1 MVNIIELD
9 LYRERRAEAQKE
21 DCKARPRTADKFMK
35 AQAFEKLALEIENM
49 LEDKA
54 RDRAMPDA
62 VAMAAGHYAA
72 MRLFKQYGR
81 AQTLAFFEDCI
92 QTAEIC
98 DEILAQLDDEL
109 V

>member
-1 MVNIIELD
+1 MVNIIQLD
-9 LYRERRAEAQKE
+9 LYKERRAAARKFNR
-21 DCKARPRTADKFMK
+21 KARPRTADKFMK
-35 AQAFEKLALEIENM
+35 AQAFEKLTMEIDNM

-54 RDRAMPDA
+54 CDRAMPEA

-72 MRLFKQYGR
+72 MRLFQNYGR

-92 QTAEIC
+92 QTVEIC
-98 DEILAQLDDEL
+98 DEILAHLDDEL

>member
-9 LYRERRAEAQKE
+9 LYRERRAAAQKVN
-21 DCKARPRTADKFMK
+21 CKARQRTADKFMK
-35 AQAFEKLALEIENM
+35 AQAFEKLTLEIDNM
-49 LEDKA
+49 LEVKA
-54 RDRAMPDA
+54 RDRATPDA

-72 MRLFKQYGR
+72 MRLFQNYGR

>member
-1 MVNIIELD
+1 MVDIIELD
-9 LYRERRAEAQKE
+9 LYRERRAAAQKVNR
-21 DCKARPRTADKFMK
+21 KARLRSADKFVK
-35 AQAFEKLALEIENM
+35 AQAIEKLTLEIDNM

-62 VAMAAGHYAA
+62 VAMVAGRYAA
-72 MRLFKQYGR
+72 MRLFQNYGR
-81 AQTLAFFEDCI
+81 AQTVAFFEDCI

-98 DEILAQLDDEL
+98 AEILAQLDDEL

>member
-9 LYRERRAEAQKE
+9 LYRERRATAQKVNRR
-21 DCKARPRTADKFMK
+21 ARPRTADKFMK
-35 AQAFEKLALEIENM
+35 AQAFEKLTLEIDNM

-54 RDRAMPDA
+54 RHRHMPDA

-72 MRLFKQYGR
+72 MRLFQNYGR
-81 AQTLAFFEDCI
+81 AKTLAFFEDCI

-98 DEILAQLDDEL
+98 DEILSQLDDEL

>member
-1 MVNIIELD
+1 MVNIIQLD
-9 LYRERRAEAQKE
+9 LYMERRAAAQKFNR
-21 DCKARPRTADKFMK
+21 KARPRTADKFMK
-35 AQAFEKLALEIENM
+35 VQTFEKLALEIDNM
-49 LEDKA
+49 LGEKA
-54 RDRAMPDA
+54 RVRAMPDA

-72 MRLFKQYGR
+72 MRLFQNYGR

>member
-9 LYRERRAEAQKE
+9 LYRERRKVAQKV
-21 DCKARPRTADKFMK
+21 DRKARQRSADKFIK
-35 AQAFEKLALEIENM
+35 AQAFEKLTLEIDNM

-54 RDRAMPDA
+54 RDRVIPDA

-72 MRLFKQYGR
+72 MRLFQNYGR

-98 DEILAQLDDEL
+98 DEIITQLDDEL

>member
-9 LYRERRAEAQKE
+9 LYRERRTAAQRVNR
-21 DCKARPRTADKFMK
+21 KARPQTDEKFMK
-35 AQAFEKLALEIENM
+35 ERAFEKLTLEIDNM

-54 RDRAMPDA
+54 RNRAMPDA

-72 MRLFKQYGR
+72 MRLFQNYGR
-81 AQTLAFFEDCI
+81 AQALAFFEDCI

>member
-1 MVNIIELD
+1 
-9 LYRERRAEAQKE
+9 
-21 DCKARPRTADKFMK
+21 
-35 AQAFEKLALEIENM
+35 
-49 LEDKA
+49 
-54 RDRAMPDA
+54 MPDA
-62 VAMAAGHYAA
+62 VAMAAGHFAA
-72 MRLFKQYGR
+72 MRLFQNYGR

>member
-9 LYRERRAEAQKE
+9 LYRERRAAAQKVKR
-21 DCKARPRTADKFMK
+21 KARLRTADKFMK
-35 AQAFEKLALEIENM
+35 AQAFEKLSFEVDNM

-54 RDRAMPDA
+54 RDRALPDA
-62 VAMAAGHYAA
+62 VAMAAGQYAA
-72 MRLFKQYGR
+72 MRLFQNYGR
-81 AQTLAFFEDCI
+81 TQTLAFFEDCI

>member
-1 MVNIIELD
+1 MFNIIELD
-9 LYRERRAEAQKE
+9 LYRERRAAERKVNR
-21 DCKARPRTADKFMK
+21 KARPRTADKFMK
-35 AQAFEKLALEIENM
+35 AQAFEKLNLEIDNM

-54 RDRAMPDA
+54 RNRAMPDA

-72 MRLFKQYGR
+72 MQLFQNHGR

>member
-1 MVNIIELD
+1 MVNIIEPD
-9 LYRERRAEAQKE
+9 LYRERRAAAQKFNR
-21 DCKARPRTADKFMK
+21 KARPQRADKFMK
-35 AQAFEKLALEIENM
+35 AQAFEKLTLEIDKM

-54 RDRAMPDA
+54 HDRAMPDA
-62 VAMAAGHYAA
+62 VAMAAGQYAA
-72 MRLFKQYGR
+72 MRLFQNYGR

>member
-9 LYRERRAEAQKE
+9 LYRERRAAVQKVKR
-21 DCKARPRTADKFMK
+21 KARTQTANKITK
-35 AQAFEKLALEIENM
+35 AQAFEKLALEIDNM

-54 RDRAMPDA
+54 RVRAMPDA

-72 MRLFKQYGR
+72 MRLFQNYGR
-81 AQTLAFFEDCI
+81 AKTLAFFEDCI

>member
-1 MVNIIELD
+1 MVNIIQLD
-9 LYRERRAEAQKE
+9 LYKERRAAARKFNR
-21 DCKARPRTADKFMK
+21 KAKPRTADKFMK
-35 AQAFEKLALEIENM
+35 AQAFEKLALEIDNM

-54 RDRAMPDA
+54 RDGTMPDA

-72 MRLFKQYGR
+72 IRLFQNHGR

>member
-9 LYRERRAEAQKE
+9 LYRERRAAVQKVKR
-21 DCKARPRTADKFMK
+21 KARTQTANKITK
-35 AQAFEKLALEIENM
+35 AQAFEKLALEIDNM

-54 RDRAMPDA
+54 RVRAMPDA

-72 MRLFKQYGR
+72 MRLFQNYGR

>member
-9 LYRERRAEAQKE
+9 LYRARRSLAQKFNR
-21 DCKARPRTADKFMK
+21 KSRPRTADKFIK
-35 AQAFEKLALEIENM
+35 AQAVEKLTLELDNI

-72 MRLFKQYGR
+72 MRLFQNYGR

>member
-1 MVNIIELD
+1 MVNIIELG
-9 LYRERRAEAQKE
+9 LYRQRHAASQKFSR
-21 DCKARPRTADKFMK
+21 KSRPRTADKLIK
-35 AQAFEKLALEIENM
+35 AKAFEKLTLEIDNM

-54 RDRAMPDA
+54 RHRDMPDA

-72 MRLFKQYGR
+72 MRLFQNYGR
-81 AQTLAFFEDCI
+81 AKTLAFFEDCI

-98 DEILAQLDDEL
+98 DEILSQLDDEL

>member
-9 LYRERRAEAQKE
+9 LYRERRAAAQKFNR
-21 DCKARPRTADKFMK
+21 KARSRTDDKFLK
-35 AQAFEKLALEIENM
+35 PQAFEKLALEIDNF
-49 LEDKA
+49 LKDKDC
-54 RDRAMPDA
+54 DRAMPDA

-72 MRLFKQYGR
+72 MRLFQNYGR

>member
-1 MVNIIELD
+1 MVNIIELG
-9 LYRERRAEAQKE
+9 LYRQRRSAAQKFNR
-21 DCKARPRTADKFMK
+21 KARPRTANKLIK
-35 AQAFEKLALEIENM
+35 AKAFEKLTLEIENM

-54 RDRAMPDA
+54 RERAMSDA
-62 VAMAAGHYAA
+62 VAMAAGHFAA
-72 MRLFKQYGR
+72 MRLFQNYGR

>member
-9 LYRERRAEAQKE
+9 LYRERLAAAQKVN
-21 DCKARPRTADKFMK
+21 CKARSRTADKLIK
-35 AQAFEKLALEIENM
+35 AQAFEKLTLEIDNM
-49 LEDKA
+49 LESKS

-62 VAMAAGHYAA
+62 VAMAAGHFAA
-72 MRLFKQYGR
+72 MRLFQNYGR

-92 QTAEIC
+92 QAAEIC
-98 DEILAQLDDEL
+98 DEILDQLDDEL

>member
-9 LYRERRAEAQKE
+9 LYRDRRAAAQKVN
-21 DCKARPRTADKFMK
+21 CKARSRTADKLIK
-35 AQAFEKLALEIENM
+35 AQTFEKLTLEIDNILKDKALE
-49 LEDKA
+49 
-54 RDRAMPDA
+54 RAMPDA

-72 MRLFKQYGR
+72 MRLFQNYGR
-81 AQTLAFFEDCI
+81 AQTVAFFEDCI

>member
-1 MVNIIELD
+1 
-9 LYRERRAEAQKE
+9 
-21 DCKARPRTADKFMK
+21 
-35 AQAFEKLALEIENM
+35 
-49 LEDKA
+49 
-54 RDRAMPDA
+54 
-62 VAMAAGHYAA
+62 MAAGHYAA

>member
-1 MVNIIELD
+1 MELD
-9 LYRERRAEAQKE
+9 LPDTIDTWNEHVDPGHLKSM
-21 DCKARPRTADKFMK
+21 ARHVWG
-35 AQAFEKLALEIENM
+35 
-49 LEDKA
+49 
-54 RDRAMPDA
+54 PDA

-72 MRLFKQYGR
+72 MRLFQNYGR

-98 DEILAQLDDEL
+98 DEILAQLDDEF

>member
-9 LYRERRAEAQKE
+9 LYRERLAAAQKVN
-21 DCKARPRTADKFMK
+21 CKARSRTADKFIK
-35 AQAFEKLALEIENM
+35 AQAFEKLTLEIDNM

-72 MRLFKQYGR
+72 IRLFQKYGR

>member
-1 MVNIIELD
+1 MVNIIELK
-9 LYRERRAEAQKE
+9 LYRERRAATQRVNRRP
-21 DCKARPRTADKFMK
+21 RPRTADIFMK
-35 AQAFEKLALEIENM
+35 AQAIEKLTLEIDNL

-72 MRLFKQYGR
+72 MRLFQNYGR
-81 AQTLAFFEDCI
+81 AQALAFFEDCI

>member
-9 LYRERRAEAQKE
+9 LYREHRAAAQKSKR
-21 DCKARPRTADKFMK
+21 KAKPRTAHKFMD
-35 AQAFEKLALEIENM
+35 AQAFEKLNLEIDNM

-62 VAMAAGHYAA
+62 VAMAAGRYAA
-72 MRLFKQYGR
+72 MRLFQNYGR

-98 DEILAQLDDEL
+98 DEILAQLDDEP

>member
-9 LYRERRAEAQKE
+9 LYRERRAAAQKMK
-21 DCKARPRTADKFMK
+21 CKARPRTADKFMK

-54 RDRAMPDA
+54 RERAIPDA

-72 MRLFKQYGR
+72 MRLFQNYGR

-98 DEILAQLDDEL
+98 DEILAQLDDEF

>member
-1 MVNIIELD
+1 MVNIIQLD
-9 LYRERRAEAQKE
+9 LYMERRAAAQKFNR
-21 DCKARPRTADKFMK
+21 KARPRTTDKFMK
-35 AQAFEKLALEIENM
+35 VQTFEKLALEIDNM

-54 RDRAMPDA
+54 RVRAMPDA

-72 MRLFKQYGR
+72 MRLFQNYGR
-81 AQTLAFFEDCI
+81 AQSLAFFEDCI

-98 DEILAQLDDEL
+98 DEILAQLVDEL